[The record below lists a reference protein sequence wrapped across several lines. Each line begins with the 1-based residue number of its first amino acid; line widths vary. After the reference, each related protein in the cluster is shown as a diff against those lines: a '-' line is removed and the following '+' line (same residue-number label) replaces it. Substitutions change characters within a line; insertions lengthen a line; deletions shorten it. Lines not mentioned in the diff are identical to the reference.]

1 MADGNNPAEKDADGS
16 VEKNGMTCYDKLNTK
31 FYKIRED
38 AMRYLLENEV
48 LAVSIDSLGAEVKSV
63 KRKSDGFEFMWQG
76 DPKYWGRTSPGLL
89 PFVGVP
95 KNKQYRYEGKNYPM
109 GQHGFARDMEF
120 ELEDQADGCIWFVLK
135 SDDGT
140 YAKYPFAFRL
150 HIGYELLDSEVKV
163 LWKVENADSKPMYFS
178 IGAHPAFR
186 CPIHGEE
193 TKQGYGLR
201 FAGLTNEL
209 HHHGNTPQGLAIMED
224 QVLALTDGAVIF
236 TPGFFDTCT
245 YMVEG
250 KQTGEVSLLDAQG
263 VCYVTLRFDTPL
275 FAVWSPEGKE
285 APFVCIEPWY
295 GRCDAVDFDGSLE
308 ERAYGNTLGAGESFA
323 ADYTMAFCVQ
333 I

>member
-1 MADGNNPAEKDADGS
+1 
-16 VEKNGMTCYDKLNTK
+16 
-31 FYKIRED
+31 
-38 AMRYLLENEV
+38 MRYLLENEV

-76 DPKYWGRTSPGLL
+76 DPKYWGRTSPVLF

-178 IGAHPAFR
+178 IGAHPALR

-193 TKQGYGLR
+193 TKDR
-201 FAGLTNEL
+201 KS
-209 HHHGNTPQGLAIMED
+209 
-224 QVLALTDGAVIF
+224 VV
-236 TPGFFDTCT
+236 
-245 YMVEG
+245 
-250 KQTGEVSLLDAQG
+250 
-263 VCYVTLRFDTPL
+263 
-275 FAVWSPEGKE
+275 
-285 APFVCIEPWY
+285 
-295 GRCDAVDFDGSLE
+295 
-308 ERAYGNTLGAGESFA
+308 
-323 ADYTMAFCVQ
+323 
-333 I
+333 